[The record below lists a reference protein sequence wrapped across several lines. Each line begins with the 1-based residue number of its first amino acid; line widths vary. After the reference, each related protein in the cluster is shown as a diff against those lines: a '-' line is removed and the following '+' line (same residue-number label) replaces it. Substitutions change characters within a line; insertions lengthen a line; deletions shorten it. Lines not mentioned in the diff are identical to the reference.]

1 MIIKSILDTAVNDI
15 KSFNCGNKD
24 LDDFLKKYALRND
37 QNGYGKTFLM
47 FDNENLVG
55 FFTISS
61 SSIKYEEFP
70 VNESLPRYPIPSIRI
85 ARLAVSKNFQGKG
98 YGKALLTQA
107 FIKIL
112 SVSDTIGI
120 RLVVVDAKESSA
132 SFYEKYGFKRLLGNK
147 LSYYL
152 LVDTLKKAI
161 K

>member
-1 MIIKSILDTAVNDI
+1 MTLKSILDIAENDLN
-15 KSFNCGNKD
+15 SFNSGSKD
-24 LDDFLKKYALRND
+24 LDNFLKKYAFRND

-47 FDNENLVG
+47 FDNNLLVG

-61 SSIKYEEFP
+61 SSIKFEEFP
-70 VNESLPRYPIPSIRI
+70 TKESLPRYPIPCIRI
-85 ARLAVSKNFQGKG
+85 ARLAVQKEMQGKG

-112 SVSDTIGI
+112 SVVDTIGV

-132 SFYEKYGFKRLLGNK
+132 SFYEKYGFKRLLTDK

-161 K
+161 E